1 MAAAGS
7 DSVIETVHGVGF
19 KLGRC
24 EASR

>member
-1 MAAAGS
+1 MASAGCE
-7 DSVIETVHGVGF
+7 SVIETVHGVGF